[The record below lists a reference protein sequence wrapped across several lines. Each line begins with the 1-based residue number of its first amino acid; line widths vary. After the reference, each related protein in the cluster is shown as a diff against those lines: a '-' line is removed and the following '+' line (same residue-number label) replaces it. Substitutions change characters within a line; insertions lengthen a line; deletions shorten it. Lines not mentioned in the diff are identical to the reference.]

1 MVRLGLISGCIQE
14 APAQIYPVRID
25 DRVTVIAVVRCL
37 GVVSR
42 RSNCGGPSAVPC
54 QSVSGL
60 VLDEVALRQ
69 ALLRVLLFSL
79 LASFHH
85 FFILIY
91 AADASK

>member
-1 MVRLGLISGCIQE
+1 M
-14 APAQIYPVRID
+14 P
-25 DRVTVIAVVRCL
+25 CL
-37 GVVSR
+37 RVVSR
-42 RSNCGGPSAVPC
+42 RSNRGGPGAVPC

-60 VLDEVALRQ
+60 VFVEVALRQ

-91 AADASK
+91 VADASVNNKTTGFRKIVDLWWDV